1 MRYTGAPPGAA
12 EDFALSAT
20 VNVDND
26 AGQSGRR
33 LCCRVLLT
41 LAGLLPGL
49 AGAVEEAEIH
59 WGQRHYGS
67 LDGLPVSSASSAQID
82 TDGFVWFATHDGLAR
97 FDGQQFQV
105 YESMRFPAM
114 SGNRV
119 LSLHLDP
126 QQRMYALTGNGDW
139 LSVRSGHVASAVP
152 VDEHRQ
158 EVRFVDRESLCLTTA
173 TALRCPDGAGN
184 FPLRTAFPSGT
195 DPARALPAG
204 SAAVWLTTR
213 AGSVLLQQQERW
225 RTLWQSP
232 DGNAAQRLRAAVVAP
247 DGSLWSDAS
256 NRLLRVEPSGAAH
269 LWQEPDSPLDIVQ
282 LRNDDDGRVWIGAV
296 NGVFAAGAAG
306 IERVFA
312 ENVAAAS
319 PNGYRSWRAPD
330 QALWIANGGTL
341 WRHAAGQP
349 VAADRAP
356 VLSSTGLIQELTFGA
371 DGSVWVATLHD
382 GVHRLSRKRV
392 DLLDEAAGLA
402 SGNLYGVTRDRD
414 DTMWLG
420 SLGGGLVSVDR
431 HGRIGHFGRE
441 SGLPGD
447 NPWLVQAA
455 PDGVLYVGTYS
466 AGLWQ
471 RPAGSSAFSP
481 LPLPEALRGEQVL
494 AIQFDAARRLWLG
507 STAGAWRRD
516 DRGWTRQWP
525 TTEGRQKIN
534 ALAIRG
540 DDVWFGGLG
549 GVWRSQG
556 SSAYPVA
563 EAILAQT
570 SVRDLFLA
578 GDGALWIST
587 DGRGLVR
594 VAADDP
600 AGTRAVQLGRAQGLP
615 SNSPHTVREDAR
627 GHLWVNSN
635 QGIFRIARSNLQAF
649 LAGSLPRLSPL
660 VLGLS
665 DGLTELEGNGGV
677 QPAAAFDAQG
687 RLWFPSQRG
696 IVRFDP
702 LAIPLRENAPHAV
715 IDGLETDGQIL
726 ALESGG
732 ALPVGAR
739 NLLVRYGAADLH
751 AGADLRFRYR
761 LLPQVQSWAD
771 ALNGRTAAFAG
782 LDPGSYRFELLAGN
796 SDGIWADRPTSF
808 EFRVPPRWHETG
820 LFRALFVASLSALLL
835 LAVRLR
841 LRSLRLRAAELD
853 RQVGERTEELLAQ
866 KDRVESTLADLSRA
880 HAELAQTHAQIGER
894 NQQLAEQ
901 ARRLEAMD
909 RFRSRVLADVSHE
922 LRTPV
927 MLVSLPLRELQ
938 SQSAALGDAGSRRLQ
953 LALTQLDRLS
963 HLVEQLVGLVQAES
977 GQLRLRL
984 QRLDLG
990 AFLIEVTDSYQTAA
1004 RRVGVSLLT
1013 ILPAQRSTVF
1023 ADHDHLVTVLG
1034 NLIDNAIKYSPHGS
1048 QIRIGLS
1055 EDERHAR
1062 IEVADAGPGFAPAL
1076 ASQLF
1081 ERFYRAEGPPR
1092 NGREGLGI
1100 GLALARELVELH
1112 GGRIG
1117 ASSAPGQG
1125 ATFRVELPLGSA
1137 HVALDELALDGPA
1150 LDETRSSPAAL
1161 PAATVADGSG
1171 RLLLVED
1178 HPDLAAYLAERL
1190 GEHLPVT
1197 CVGSVED
1204 ALHALAQD
1212 DGIRLVISDVVLP
1225 GQSGLD
1231 LCRRLRGGGVAPR
1244 PVVLISAKAA
1254 DSDRSAGL
1262 DAGAVAYLAKP
1273 FRFEALLDAVAA
1285 AWPAGALRVSI
1296 GSGDPGDTDPLL
1308 QLGLACL
1315 GDAAFSIAQWADRAH
1330 LSERQLRRRVNEL
1343 TGLSPQIWL
1352 REQRLHRVRQLI
1364 RSGECRT
1371 LAEAGSRCGLD
1382 NPAYLYRSYRARF
1395 GDH

>member
-1 MRYTGAPPGAA
+1 M
-12 EDFALSAT
+12 
-20 VNVDND
+20 DND
-26 AGQSGRR
+26 AGQSSRR
-33 LCCRVLLT
+33 LCCRVLLI
-41 LAGLLPGL
+41 LACLFPAM
-49 AGAVEEAEIH
+49 AGAVGEAEIH
-59 WGQRHYGS
+59 WSQRHYGS

-97 FDGQQFQV
+97 FDGQQFQI

-139 LSVRSGHVASAVP
+139 LSVRSDRIASALP
-152 VDEHRQ
+152 AGEQRR

-173 TALRCPDGAGN
+173 TALRCPDGTGN
-184 FPLRTAFPSGT
+184 FPVRTRFPAGS

-204 SAAVWLTTR
+204 SGPVWLTTR

-225 RTLWQSP
+225 LTLWQNP
-232 DGNAAQRLRAAVVAP
+232 DGNAAQRLRAAVVTP
-247 DGSLWSDAS
+247 DGALWSDTS
-256 NRLLRVEPSGAAH
+256 NRLLRVETGGAVH

-282 LRNDDDGRVWIGAV
+282 LRNDSDGRVWIGAV
-296 NGVFAAGAAG
+296 NGVFAASASG
-306 IERVFA
+306 IERIFA
-312 ENVAAAS
+312 ENAAATAS

-330 QALWIANGGTL
+330 QALWIANGGRL

-349 VAADRAP
+349 IAADRAP
-356 VLSSTGLIQELTFGA
+356 VLSSAGLIQELTFGA

-382 GVHRLSRKRV
+382 GVQRLSRKRV

-431 HGRIGHFGRE
+431 HGRIAHFGRE

-455 PDGVLYVGTYS
+455 PDGTLYVGTYS

-471 RPAGSSAFSP
+471 RPAGSSGFSP
-481 LPLPEALRGEQVL
+481 LATPEELRGEQVL
-494 AIQFDAARRLWLG
+494 AIQFDAAQRLWVG

-516 DRGWTRQWP
+516 GRGWTRQWP
-525 TTEGRQKIN
+525 TTARRQKVN

-549 GVWRSQG
+549 GVWRTEG
-556 SSAYPVA
+556 SNTYPVA

-635 QGIFRIARSNLQAF
+635 QGIFRIARNNLQAF
-649 LAGSLPRLSPL
+649 LGGELPRLSPL

-702 LAIPLRENAPHAV
+702 LAMPLRENAPHAV
-715 IDGLETDGQIL
+715 IDALETDGQVL
-726 ALESGG
+726 ALEPGG

-739 NLLVRYGAADLH
+739 SLLIRYGAADLH

-761 LLPQVQSWAD
+761 LLPQVQSWTD
-771 ALNGRTAAFAG
+771 ALNGRAATFAG
-782 LDPGSYRFELLAGN
+782 LHPGSYRFELLAGN
-796 SDGIWADRPTSF
+796 SDGIWAERPTSF
-808 EFRVPPRWHETG
+808 EFHVPPRWHETG
-820 LFRALFVASLSALLL
+820 LFRAVFIASLSALLL

-841 LRSLRLRAAELD
+841 LRRLRLRAAELD
-853 RQVGERTEELLAQ
+853 RQVGERTEELRAE
-866 KDRVESTLADLSRA
+866 KDRVESTLTDLSRA

-938 SQSAALGDAGSRRLQ
+938 SQPAALGDTGSRRLQ

-963 HLVEQLVGLVQAES
+963 HLIEQLVGLVQAES

-984 QRLDLG
+984 QRMDLG
-990 AFLIEVTDSYQTAA
+990 AFLIEVVDSYQTAA
-1004 RRVGVSLLT
+1004 RRVGISLIT
-1013 ILPAQRSTVF
+1013 DLPARRSTVF
-1023 ADHDHLVTVLG
+1023 ADRNHLVTVLG
-1034 NLIDNAIKYSPHGS
+1034 NLIDNAIKYSPYGS
-1048 QIRIGLS
+1048 EIRIGLS

-1062 IEVADAGPGFAPAL
+1062 IEVVDAGPGFAPAL

-1081 ERFYRAEGPPR
+1081 ERFYRVEGPPR

-1117 ASSAPGQG
+1117 ASSAPGMG

-1137 HVALDELALDGPA
+1137 HVALDELALD
-1150 LDETRSSPAAL
+1150 ETRTPAAAL

-1190 GEHLPVT
+1190 GEHMPVT

-1204 ALHALAQD
+1204 ALHALAQN

-1231 LCRRLRGGGVAPR
+1231 LCRRLRSGGDVAPR
-1244 PVVLISAKAA
+1244 PVILISAKAA

-1262 DAGAVAYLAKP
+1262 DAGATAYLAKP

-1296 GSGDPGDTDPLL
+1296 GSSDPGDADPLL
-1308 QLGLACL
+1308 QLGLSCL
-1315 GDAAFSIAQWADRAH
+1315 SDAAFSIAQWADRAH